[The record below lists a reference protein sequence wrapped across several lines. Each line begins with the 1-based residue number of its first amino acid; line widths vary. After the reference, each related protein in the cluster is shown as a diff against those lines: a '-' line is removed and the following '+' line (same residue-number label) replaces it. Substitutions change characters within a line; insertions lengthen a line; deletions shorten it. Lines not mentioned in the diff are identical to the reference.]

1 MSENQSQS
9 QLNLTELIFMKSVL
23 ENKIE
28 ELESKGESAGPLT
41 DALRKVKL
49 QREAILT
56 SNWEE
61 SNRA

>member
-1 MSENQSQS
+1 MERVES

-28 ELESKGESAGPLT
+28 ELESKGEYSGPLT

>member
-1 MSENQSQS
+1 MSESQS

-28 ELESKGESAGPLT
+28 ELESKGEYSGPLT

>member
-1 MSENQSQS
+1 MSESQS

-28 ELESKGESAGPLT
+28 ELESKGESSGPLT

>member
-1 MSENQSQS
+1 MSESQS
-9 QLNLTELIFMKSVL
+9 QLNLTELIFLKSVL
-23 ENKIE
+23 ENKVE
-28 ELESKGESAGPLT
+28 ELEREGESSGPLT
-41 DALRKVKL
+41 DALQKIKL

>member
-1 MSENQSQS
+1 MSESQS
-9 QLNLTELIFMKSVL
+9 QLNLTELIFLKSVL

-28 ELESKGESAGPLT
+28 ELESKGEPLGPLT
-41 DALRKVKL
+41 DALRKVKS

-56 SNWEE
+56 SNWQE